1 MKAISFLRSSFMLYM
16 KSNYGMFESTADTE
30 LRRGARPRIM
40 ARIPGGPSVASCCTG
55 ATAAG
60 TALSLSA
67 CVRWIPS

>member
-1 MKAISFLRSSFMLYM
+1 MLYM

-40 ARIPGGPSVASCCTG
+40 ARIPGGSPVTSCCTG
-55 ATAAG
+55 ATAASA
-60 TALSLSA
+60 ALYLSA